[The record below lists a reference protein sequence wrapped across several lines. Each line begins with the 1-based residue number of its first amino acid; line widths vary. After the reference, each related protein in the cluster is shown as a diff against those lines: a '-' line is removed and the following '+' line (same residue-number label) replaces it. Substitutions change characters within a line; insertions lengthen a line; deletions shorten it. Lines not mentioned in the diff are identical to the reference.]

1 MKKRFVKKLLL
12 ILLFSATLV
21 AAVAADDG
29 KNVFETYD
37 DALGG
42 FVGPIAGSGLSYQH
56 WFGDFGI
63 QTAAGLFYS
72 PVEVGAYATSPNF
85 TADPED
91 VDEFTYNIGVE
102 AQYMLYDDSYS
113 DWFDGSLYLFIGGTH
128 SGAFRTTYSYEEI
141 TIDPD
146 PGDPYKE
153 FPNTGVSDPRF
164 VPGMSAGFGFG
175 FELVFFDHFSIPI
188 EIGLSGTWELG
199 SWVPIDAGLYP
210 QAGFRYRF

>member
-1 MKKRFVKKLLL
+1 MKKRSIKTLLL
-12 ILLFSATLV
+12 ILLMFVIFVT
-21 AAVAADDG
+21 AAAADEG

-42 FVGPIAGSGLSYQH
+42 FFGPIAGSGLSYQH
-56 WFGDFGI
+56 WFGNFGI
-63 QTAAGLFYS
+63 QTAAGLFYY
-72 PVEVGAYATSPNF
+72 PEEAGAYATSPNY
-85 TADPED
+85 TANPVD

-113 DWFDGSLYLFIGGTH
+113 DWFDGSLYLFLGGTH
-128 SGAFRTTYSYEEI
+128 SGAFRTTYTYEEVLI
-141 TIDPD
+141 PTE
-146 PGDPYKE
+146 GEPYKE
-153 FPNTGVSDPRF
+153 FQNTGVSDPRF

-188 EIGLSGTWELG
+188 EIGLSGTWEYG
-199 SWVPIDAGLYP
+199 SWVPVDAGLYP